1 MKKHQNDK
9 QEITLMTILANEA
22 TNESRDLLQK
32 YNRPDAKSYAD
43 LEVKLAELY
52 FDTEDKVQLEKE
64 MAQIHPHKNWILD
77 NTEPKV
83 IIEKEVVEV
92 VKEIPAEQPSEQ
104 TSSLNQHCN
113 NPYCNVHG
121 CSPYNQFSNFNDID
135 TKETKKPI
143 EIPFAGLLFGVGLTL
158 VVFMMVRKDI

>member
-22 TNESRDLLQK
+22 TDESRDLLRK
-32 YNRPDAKSYAD
+32 YNRPDAKSHAD

-52 FDTEDKVQLEKE
+52 FDTEDKVQLEKQ

-77 NTEPKV
+77 NSEPKV

-92 VKEIPAEQPSEQ
+92 IKEVPVEQPNEQ
-104 TSSLNQHCN
+104 ESSFNQNCN
-113 NPYCNVHG
+113 NPYCSIHG
-121 CSPYNQFSNFNDID
+121 FMPYSAVNNFSGID
-135 TKETKKPI
+135 ATETKKPL
-143 EIPFAGLLFGVGLTL
+143 EIPFAGLILGVGLTIVVL
-158 VVFMMVRKDI
+158 VALRKDI